1 MGATRRGSS
10 SGLLGAALGV
20 LVAAGAAQASPII
33 VLDNGTPNHID
44 LPPGD
49 YTGWSVI
56 YEIGDLAE
64 GEWLDVELRLRSN
77 GSVETPGGALG
88 GHVQTW
94 TGAVL
99 ELTLT
104 GVFQP
109 YYRVMSLPV
118 QVVTSSAPRSGSV
131 PLVGQLAFAQEI
143 RFLTGE
149 LTGDPDFDLLR
160 VTGGTDLGMPS
171 PGETTLEI
179 PYDIVNEYAVD
190 GYFWLEHQIE
200 IVGAAG
206 GPFAGWGGS
215 SWVVT
220 QVELV
225 GGGPIPEPALVGLV
239 GVAALALPALARRPR
254 AG

>member
-1 MGATRRGSS
+1 
-10 SGLLGAALGV
+10 LLGAALGA

-33 VLDNGTPNHID
+33 VYDNGTPNHID

-49 YTGWSVI
+49 YLGSSEI
-56 YEIGDLAE
+56 FEIGESAE
-64 GEWLDVELRLRSN
+64 GDWLDVGLRLRSN

-99 ELTLT
+99 ELTLL

-109 YYRVMSLPV
+109 YYRVISLPV
-118 QVVTSSAPRSGSV
+118 QVVTNSAQRSASV

-179 PYDIVNEYAVD
+179 PYDIITEYAVD
-190 GYFWLEHQIE
+190 GYFWFEHQIE

-206 GPFAGWGGS
+206 GPFAGWGGTTWTMS
-215 SWVVT
+215 
-220 QVELV
+220 QLELV
-225 GGGPIPEPALVGLV
+225 GGAPIPEPALAGLV
-239 GVAALALPALARRPR
+239 GVAALALPALARRPL
-254 AG
+254 AT